1 MVVDGAPADGVLV
14 AVVEPGPGSVVADVA
29 SSSRLATS
37 AALKGAGRSS
47 VTWSPTTPMPAQATP
62 AAIEAATAQA
72 APSARNRR
80 TPPIVPRRPLVGA
93 EAIPKRGLRTSP
105 SARRRPPRAYG
116 DPVASVLVIEDD
128 QRIREA
134 LAGGL
139 SGAGHAVRT
148 EATGGAAL
156 AAVVDWQPD
165 VVVLDLGLPDL
176 DGADVLRMLRGV
188 SGVPVIVATARDDE
202 VEIVRLLDQGA
213 DDYVVK
219 PYSATQ
225 LEARIRAVLRRT
237 TGGEGDDADNRRRVG
252 GLVVHPRA
260 RTASLDGRPL
270 ELTRLEFELLAEV
283 WRQPYGGGDKTVD
296 VHLSW
301 LRRKLG
307 ETAAAPRYLHTV
319 RGVGVRLV
327 APAEAPDEDR

>member
-1 MVVDGAPADGVLV
+1 
-14 AVVEPGPGSVVADVA
+14 
-29 SSSRLATS
+29 
-37 AALKGAGRSS
+37 
-47 VTWSPTTPMPAQATP
+47 
-62 AAIEAATAQA
+62 
-72 APSARNRR
+72 
-80 TPPIVPRRPLVGA
+80 
-93 EAIPKRGLRTSP
+93 
-105 SARRRPPRAYG
+105 
-116 DPVASVLVIEDD
+116 VASVLVIEDD

-176 DGADVLRMLRGV
+176 DGVDVLRMLRGV

-202 VEIVRLLDQGA
+202 AEIVRLLDQGA

-237 TGGEGDDADNRRRVG
+237 TGGEGDDADDRRRVG

-270 ELTRLEFELLAEV
+270 ELTRLEFDLLAHLALRSPDVVTRRELLAEV

-307 ETAAAPRYLHTV
+307 ETAAMPRYLHTV
-319 RGVGVRLV
+319 RGVGVRLT
-327 APAEAPDEDR
+327 APAEAPADAPADAPNEDR